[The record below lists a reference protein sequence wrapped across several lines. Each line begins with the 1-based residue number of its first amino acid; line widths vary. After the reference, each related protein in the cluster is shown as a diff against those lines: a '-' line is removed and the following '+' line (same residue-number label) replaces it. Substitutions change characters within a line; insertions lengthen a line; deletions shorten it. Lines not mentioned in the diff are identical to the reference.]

1 MVTFDLLPRSE
12 SGVRALNYCR
22 RRKRKDWPIGFTFL
36 LSLKKLHKMSVE
48 EDHDNVMSE
57 EDITVVE
64 SMTVQ
69 EQASRKR
76 KLTSKVWKD

>member
-1 MVTFDLLPRSE
+1 
-12 SGVRALNYCR
+12 
-22 RRKRKDWPIGFTFL
+22 
-36 LSLKKLHKMSVE
+36 MSVE
-48 EDHDNVMSE
+48 EDHDDVMSE

-76 KLTSKVWKD
+76 KLTSIVWKDFNWSQDKDGKEKATCKHCGQEYAYD